1 MHYMVAPTNVRFAEP
16 TQDSLTRYVHRTGQT
31 KSSVI
36 NTAVDEWLRMQDH
49 PRIGFVSIETGE
61 RRAVV
66 TDGPQVWTIAE
77 SWLAHESSARHAET
91 ISDAVGIPV
100 VLVEAALAYWAD
112 HRDEINDVIRRHRA
126 AQDEALAA
134 WERRQAL
141 KSA

>member
-16 TQDSLTRYVHRTGQT
+16 TQESLTQYVHRTGQT

-36 NTAVDEWLRMQDH
+36 NTAVDEWLRMQAH
-49 PRIGFVSIETGE
+49 PRIGFVSIATGE
-61 RRAVV
+61 RRAVL

-77 SWLAHESSARHAET
+77 AWLAHAANERDSHT
-91 ISDAVGIPV
+91 VSDAVGVPV
-100 VLVEAALAYWAD
+100 PQVEAALAYWAD
-112 HRDEINDVIRRHRA
+112 HRAEIEDVIRRHHA

-134 WERRQAL
+134 WERRLAL

>member
-16 TQDSLTRYVHRTGQT
+16 TQESPTQYVHRTGQT

-77 SWLAHESSARHAET
+77 AWLAHEPADRSPWAV
-91 ISDAVGIPV
+91 SDAVGVPV
-100 VLVEAALAYWAD
+100 MLVEAALAYWAD
-112 HRDEINDVIRRHRA
+112 HRNEIDVVISRHHR